1 MVLVLKSD
9 HFIIKYSF
17 RDYTPILITKLNFFQ
32 NYCTILWI
40 FVLPM
45 KLIQIHLQHIQ
56 FKNQKIHL
64 TLTLQN
70 IYGTSNTLSNYR
82 ACRSIKTRQVKS

>member
-9 HFIIKYSF
+9 HFIIKCSF

-56 FKNQKIHL
+56 LKNSPNINPPKYLRNIKHL
-64 TLTLQN
+64 VE
-70 IYGTSNTLSNYR
+70 LSCVSLDKN
-82 ACRSIKTRQVKS
+82 APS

>member
-45 KLIQIHLQHIQ
+45 KLIQIHLLHIQ
-56 FKNQKIHL
+56 LKNSPDINPPKYLRNIKHL
-64 TLTLQN
+64 VE
-70 IYGTSNTLSNYR
+70 LSRVSLDKN
-82 ACRSIKTRQVKS
+82 APS

>member
-56 FKNQKIHL
+56 LKNSPNINPPKYLRNIKHL
-64 TLTLQN
+64 VK
-70 IYGTSNTLSNYR
+70 LSRVSLDKN
-82 ACRSIKTRQVKS
+82 APS

>member
-9 HFIIKYSF
+9 HFIIKCSF

-56 FKNQKIHL
+56 LKNSPNIN
-64 TLTLQN
+64 LQN
-70 IYGTSNTLSNYR
+70 IYGTSSTLSNYR